1 MKMSMKILSL
11 TLVLGSVAA
20 ANAAIVTIDP
30 SAGWQ
35 GYMNV
40 SELPS
45 NGGAFLWGSVWGTAD
60 LTATWSG
67 PVLTLGTN
75 NIGDP
80 NGYWYIDGGKPGA
93 QGNKI
98 MDANMYVETTGI
110 FTGQT
115 LTFTGNVLSNTLFGK
130 TDSLGNGWTSVAF
143 IKEFAPDYSSF
154 VQTTIALNPGAFS
167 ISLNLSSDPGAHVQY
182 GFETIGSCVWATDAA
197 SFGYIETQAVP
208 EPATMLAVGAG
219 LAFLARRRRSSK

>member
-1 MKMSMKILSL
+1 MKMSMKILSA

-20 ANAAIVTIDP
+20 ANAATVTIDP
-30 SAGWQ
+30 TLSWQ

-40 SELPS
+40 SNLPQD
-45 NGGAFLWGSVWGTAD
+45 GGAYQWGSTWGTAD
-60 LTATWSG
+60 LTATWNG
-67 PVLTLGTN
+67 PILTLGTN
-75 NIGDP
+75 NIGDA
-80 NGYWYIDGGKPGA
+80 NEYWYKGGGKAGA

-110 FTGQT
+110 YGGQT

-143 IKEFAPDYSSF
+143 IKDFAPDYSSF
-154 VQTTIALNPGAFS
+154 VSKTITLNPGIFN
-167 ISLNLSSDPGAHVQY
+167 ISLDLINDPNRHVQF

-197 SFGYIETQAVP
+197 QFGNIQTQAVP

-219 LAFLARRRRSSK
+219 LAFIARRRRSSK

>member
-1 MKMSMKILSL
+1 MKMSMKILSAAL
-11 TLVLGSVAA
+11 FVGGVAT
-20 ANAAIVTIDP
+20 ANAVTVTVDP
-30 SAGWQ
+30 SASWL

-40 SELPS
+40 SNLPS
-45 NGGAFLWGSVWGTAD
+45 DGGAFLWGSSWGTAD

-67 PVLTLGTN
+67 SVLTLGTN
-75 NIGDP
+75 NIGDA
-80 NGYWYIDGGKPGA
+80 NEYWYKGGGRAGA

-98 MDANMYVETTGI
+98 MDANMYVETTGV

-154 VQTTIALNPGAFS
+154 TQTTIALNPGTFS
-167 ISLNLSSDPGAHVQY
+167 ISLALSSDAGAHVQY

-197 SFGYIETQAVP
+197 QFGNIQTTAVP
-208 EPATMLAVGAG
+208 EPTTMIAVGAG
-219 LAFLARRRRSSK
+219 LAILARRRRSSK